1 MKTLK
6 VSLIGTVVGLAAWGL
21 GIGHILWPVHPQ
33 LAGFRPCMVNLIRN
47 CIVILN
53 HSTIY
58 RLEWNGKMHLGAQ

>member
-33 LAGFRPCMVNLIRN
+33 LAGFL
-47 CIVILN
+47 L
-53 HSTIY
+53 T
-58 RLEWNGKMHLGAQ
+58 LGATLLAQLSWPLLNGLSSH